1 MRRVFSDI
9 CVPSCPPPQIDRS
22 KKPSVRVTDGSR
34 PTNEPSAKDSPLP
47 QNGPVVPDRSVK
59 PAFESGRQLS
69 EEERQQIHAEAAGVR
84 DKARRELEQRRRAQ
98 EEEEEKMQREEEE
111 RRRRQEQDREKEEA
125 ERKRREEEEEEKRRQ
140 ERGRLE
146 RQKAEEE
153 DQVGE
158 ERMRRG
164 QRTQNGEVQPKSVS
178 LDSPMPN
185 NVVSDIK
192 VGLIRF
198 PVHVS
203 YI

>member
-1 MRRVFSDI
+1 M
-9 CVPSCPPPQIDRS
+9 
-22 KKPSVRVTDGSR
+22 
-34 PTNEPSAKDSPLP
+34 
-47 QNGPVVPDRSVK
+47 VPDRSGK
-59 PAFESGRQLS
+59 PAFESGGQLS
-69 EEERQQIHAEAAGVR
+69 EEERLQIHAEAASVR

-98 EEEEEKMQREEEE
+98 EEEEQQKREEEE
-111 RRRRQEQDREKEEA
+111 RLRRQEHEREREKEEM

-158 ERMRRG
+158 ERVRRG
-164 QRTQNGEVQPKSVS
+164 QRTQNGEAQPKSVS

-192 VGLIRF
+192 VRVITH
-198 PVHVS
+198 PTHIS
-203 YI
+203 H